1 MGTKYGKEEGV
12 DILVMWET
20 GKQLVYIKLLRGLG
34 LFLFLS
40 LWFYGIMCVG
50 RGDGE
55 RVGEILE
62 ANGVEMNYCVSLP
75 SLYTLVVRDM
85 VAKLWV

>member
-1 MGTKYGKEEGV
+1 
-12 DILVMWET
+12 
-20 GKQLVYIKLLRGLG
+20 
-34 LFLFLS
+34 
-40 LWFYGIMCVG
+40 MCVG
-50 RGDGE
+50 RGEGE

-85 VAKLWV
+85 VAKLWI